1 MRHAS
6 IIVRAVWDEEA
17 SVWVASSDDVAGLS
31 IEAASLD
38 RLRDKVFGA
47 LGDLI
52 ELNGPSY
59 DTSEIPVHFMAES
72 LMRLRNASR
81 EGRTSAY

>member
-17 SVWVASSDDVAGLS
+17 RVWVASSDDVAGLS

-47 LGDLI
+47 LADLI
-52 ELNGPSY
+52 ELNGSSY
-59 DTSEIPVHFMAES
+59 ETAEIPVHFMAEQ
-72 LMRLRNASR
+72 LSR
-81 EGRTSAY
+81 IPNPRH